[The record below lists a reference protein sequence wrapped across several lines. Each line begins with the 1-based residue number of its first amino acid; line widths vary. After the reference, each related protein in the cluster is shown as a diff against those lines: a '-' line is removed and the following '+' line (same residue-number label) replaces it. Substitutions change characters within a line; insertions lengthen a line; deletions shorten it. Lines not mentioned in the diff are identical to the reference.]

1 MLEHL
6 NELRELFF
14 KWCDETV
21 ISQMMQEGTI
31 LKQWRPRRSENGG
44 YELTYELKLPDGTT
58 AAAAVPIPDRFK
70 ELLDKEFFE
79 DD

>member
-1 MLEHL
+1 MFEYL

-21 ISQMMQEGTI
+21 ISEMKQEGTI
-31 LKQWRPRRSENGG
+31 LRQWRPRRREDGG
-44 YELTYELKLPDGTT
+44 YELTYELQFPDGTTT
-58 AAAAVPIPDRFK
+58 AAAAPIPERFK

-79 DD
+79 D